1 MVLLT
6 STEIKGGN
14 DVLVHAVIQVEDD
27 IVIDNRLESET
38 HFRYFDEEGKLVN
51 KSLSGYLEPYNP
63 INLEDLQV
71 SKLEVSDNDVVICK
85 FNADKIES
93 TDIMMLKNTLGAEF
107 PNNKV
112 LLLSDDIDLLSQN
125 PKQAIEM
132 LEKMI
137 AHIRIVNV

>member
-1 MVLLT
+1 M
-6 STEIKGGN
+6 
-14 DVLVHAVIQVEDD
+14 LVHAVIEVEDD

-38 HFRYFDEEGKLVN
+38 HFRYFDKEGKLVS

-63 INLEDLQV
+63 VDLEDLQI

-85 FNADKIES
+85 FDADRIES
-93 TDIMMLKNTLGAEF
+93 TDIVMLKNTLRAEF